1 MQPHH
6 TRLKVGCR
14 SAVASAPQKW
24 WAREDLH
31 LQGSQILDLWGLLFP
46 LNHSPGNWCS
56 QPESHRQPQP
66 SEGCALIIELQE
78 RKNGASRRCCP
89 GATFLQR
96 KPAGCRKEAK
106 WSQSPVLPWTQR
118 AYETCLSAGS
128 TAENWSPHPEWTSQV
143 LQVGCPKKGSSLR
156 ETQCTE
162 LPPIPMERIA
172 ENALRAMRLAS
183 MTALNLFSLQPCQQT
198 PSGFFAPK

>member
-1 MQPHH
+1 M
-6 TRLKVGCR
+6 
-14 SAVASAPQKW
+14 
-24 WAREDLH
+24 H

-46 LNHSPGNWCS
+46 LNHSPENWCS
-56 QPESHRQPQP
+56 WPESHRQPQP

-78 RKNGASRRCCP
+78 RKNGASCRCCP

-128 TAENWSPHPEWTSQV
+128 TAFGLWKWSPHPELHPQGCQILSLDPLLFGFNHMRVNWCTRQDSHLQTLRSKRSV
-143 LQVGCPKKGSSLR
+143 IVISPRMRKWGRWRDSHSRGAMRPAVYETAAVAAEPHRQRSKLQVES
-156 ETQCTE
+156 
-162 LPPIPMERIA
+162 
-172 ENALRAMRLAS
+172 
-183 MTALNLFSLQPCQQT
+183 
-198 PSGFFAPK
+198 